1 MKKTENKKSP
11 ISNGSAK
18 AVIGLMVRIHKNNLS
33 AAFEDIQEVLETYK
47 IEKVETDRA
56 EKELC
61 ITFNN
66 FGQKCAVPIMS
77 DEEETKYFRDLKF
90 GLYTSSM

>member
-1 MKKTENKKSP
+1 MKQTKKDNDFAD
-11 ISNGSAK
+11 NGSAK
-18 AVIGLMVRIHKNNLS
+18 AVVGLMVRVHKNNLS
-33 AAFEDIQEVLETYK
+33 EAVEDIQEVLETYK

-77 DEEETKYFRDLKF
+77 DEEETKYFRDLKLR
-90 GLYTSSM
+90 LYTSSM